1 MRFFVKK
8 GHKIMFE
15 NAKWI
20 WINQEDNKDEYAD
33 FLIDLDLQ
41 STKDTK
47 LNISVDGN
55 FEAYLNGKLCAFGS
69 CADYPDEKYY
79 DSFQLDEFC
88 SLGRNQLKITV
99 WHIGINSSVYF
110 PASPGL
116 LFTVTQSGKT
126 ILQSGENTL
135 SRPNINYANGL
146 CKIITGQ
153 LGPSYKYDATINNNE
168 EYRPSVTVEKTDKLT
183 SRAISP
189 LKLLDRADIT
199 VENRENSILIDFGK
213 ETVGYLDLDFCSEKA
228 QNIMI
233 VFGEHL
239 DGDGKVPR
247 IIGTRDFSIEY
258 VAAEGENRFFN
269 AMRRIAGRYLEVF
282 FEAPISVNYI
292 GVKKVIYPLNYVRTE
307 FADPLYQKIYDTCV
321 YTLECCMHEHYEDCP
336 WREQA
341 LYALD
346 SRNQMLC
353 GYVAFEEY
361 RYARFNIVLLAKSL
375 TGGLLRITSPTAT
388 DHPIPFFSLVFIQ
401 QVYEYIKFSGDR
413 TVLNEVSNALDAII
427 QTFASR
433 INENHLIPAFH
444 APAWNFFEWSD
455 GNSNCPPLS
464 PDVTRYDLCMNAMF
478 IYVAPMYEEMRYS
491 LNIPL
496 DEMRSALKA
505 TLFNKDTGFFANS
518 NSDTRCSVV
527 GNTLAMLA
535 GLGDKAFADK
545 LIAERDT
552 LTDNTLSMNCY
563 LYDALLSIDES
574 YKDYILKDIEDKY
587 SYMLENGAT
596 TFWETIEGW
605 HAFSDAGSLCHGWS
619 ALPAYYLKK
628 CALNES
634 V

>member
-1 MRFFVKK
+1 
-8 GHKIMFE
+8 MFD

-20 WINQEDNKDEYAD
+20 WINNRDNPDEYAD
-33 FLIDLDLQ
+33 FIIDFDLRNLE
-41 STKDTK
+41 DIK

-69 CADYPDEKYY
+69 CADYPDGKYY
-79 DSFQLDEFC
+79 DSFKLDEFC
-88 SLGRNQLKITV
+88 SLGTNQLKITV

-116 LFTVTQSGKT
+116 LFTVTQSDKT

-153 LGPSYKYDATINNNE
+153 LGPSYKYDNSIINNE
-168 EYRPSVTVEKTDKLT
+168 EYRPSVIVEKRTKLT
-183 SRAISP
+183 KRAIHN
-189 LKLLDRADIT
+189 LKLTERASVKTEIK
-199 VENRENSILIDFGK
+199 ENSIIIDFGK
-213 ETVGYLDLDFCSEKA
+213 ETVGYLDLDFHSTA
-228 QNIMI
+228 QQDITV

-239 DGDGKVPR
+239 DDEGHVPR

-258 VAAEGENRFFN
+258 VATEGENKFFN
-269 AMRRIAGRYLEVF
+269 AMRRIAGKYLEIF
-282 FEAPISVNYI
+282 FNSPIEVNYI
-292 GVKKVIYPLNYVRTE
+292 GVKKVVYPLNHVPTK
-307 FADPLYQKIYDTCV
+307 FADELHQRIYDTCV

-353 GYVAFEEY
+353 GYVTFEEY

-413 TVLNEVSNALDAII
+413 TILDEVGEALDAIMEK
-427 QTFASR
+427 FASR

-455 GNSNCPPLS
+455 GNSNCPNLP
-464 PDVTRYDLCMNAMF
+464 PDVIRYDLCMNAMF
-478 IYVAPMYEEMRYS
+478 IYIAPMYEEMRGN
-491 LNIPL
+491 LNVSL
-496 DEMRSALKA
+496 DEMRYALKS

-518 NSDTRCSVV
+518 DSDARCSVV

-535 GLGDKAFADK
+535 GLGDRAFADK

-552 LTDNTLSMNCY
+552 LTDNTLSMNYY
-563 LYDALLSIDES
+563 LYDALLSIDGS

-596 TFWETIEGW
+596 TFWETIDGW

-619 ALPAYYLKK
+619 ALPAYYLKTLLK
-628 CALNES
+628 
-634 V
+634 